1 MSRIHAQAQTSFV
14 NSKWDVAL
22 DEIIRTC
29 NKKGDLIS
37 CLKKHD
43 TGKLHRQI
51 VQSVAEKLAGIFEL
65 DGFNHATAIPV
76 ISDILYPDGD
86 ENSSIKRGFAV
97 TAGMAIGGVGVALM
111 GPLAWLAAAGSATA
125 LLTVYSDLS
134 RSNIIVISCLEVAF
148 VIERIFWF
156 GASQAN
162 DKIVAAATLYYLKR
176 RMQVVA
182 AARKGLD
189 LFDNI
194 TKMKPTLARIVEDF
208 RYKRQNIGISE
219 DDNEVEETS

>member
-1 MSRIHAQAQTSFV
+1 MSRIHAQAQASFV
-14 NSKWDVAL
+14 NSKWDDAL

-43 TGKLHRQI
+43 VGKLRREI

-65 DGFNHATAIPV
+65 DGFNYATAIPV
-76 ISDILYPDGD
+76 ISEILYPDDD
-86 ENSSIKRGFAV
+86 ENSSIKRGFAA
-97 TAGMAIGGVGVALM
+97 TAGLAIGGVGVALM
-111 GPLAWLAAAGSATA
+111 GPLAWLAAAGSTAA
-125 LLTVYSDLS
+125 LLTVYGDLS
-134 RSNIIVISCLEVAF
+134 RSNLIVISCLEIAF

-156 GASQAN
+156 GASQVN

-176 RMQVVA
+176 RMQVFA
-182 AARKGLD
+182 ATKKGLD

-194 TKMKPTLARIVEDF
+194 TKMKPTLAKIVEDF
-208 RYKRQNIGISE
+208 RYKRQNLGTSE
-219 DDNEVEETS
+219 DDDEVEETP